1 MNGPSSAALS
11 ESKVIHPS
19 DKDPSNLVTINEK
32 VNLTKNQQE
41 ILQMVCNSYQNE
53 HFRIHARS
61 TN

>member
-1 MNGPSSAALS
+1 MAPHPLHFQNQ
-11 ESKVIHPS
+11 KVIHPS